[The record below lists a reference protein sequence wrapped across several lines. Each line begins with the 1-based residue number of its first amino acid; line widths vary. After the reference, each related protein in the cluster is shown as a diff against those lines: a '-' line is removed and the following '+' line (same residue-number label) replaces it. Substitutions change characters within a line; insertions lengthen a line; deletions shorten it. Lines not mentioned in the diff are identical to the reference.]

1 MRTLAIAIGAI
12 LIPGAA
18 AAHLEPGAHGHLDL
32 LHYLTDPS
40 HVGLTGAAVLLAL
53 VIRRV
58 RQRRQLVR
66 ASSR

>member
-1 MRTLAIAIGAI
+1 MRMLVIAIGAI

-18 AAHLEPGAHGHLDL
+18 AAHLEAAGHGNVHL

-58 RQRRQLVR
+58 HQRRQLVR

>member
-1 MRTLAIAIGAI
+1 MRMLAIAIGAI

-18 AAHLEPGAHGHLDL
+18 AAHLEAAGHGNGDL

-58 RQRRQLVR
+58 HQRRQLAH